1 MFSVVILFAEYPK
14 MKDFIPWEKKE
25 DLSTPQAR
33 VLLQLSTAA
42 VTEVMHEPAK
52 LLRPAMP
59 VLSGHVRHKVKGIGL
74 NLSQRS
80 ARGRV
85 LSHGCK

>member
-1 MFSVVILFAEYPK
+1 